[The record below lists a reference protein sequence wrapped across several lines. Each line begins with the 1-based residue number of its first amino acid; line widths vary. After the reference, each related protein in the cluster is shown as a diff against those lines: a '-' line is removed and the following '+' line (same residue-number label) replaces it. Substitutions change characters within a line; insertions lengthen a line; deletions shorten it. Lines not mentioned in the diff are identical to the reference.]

1 MELVV
6 VANAEAYAHS
16 PWQGSLSPIIHID
29 TPTGVQVHLP
39 DITAAM
45 YDPSCNRDEAAGVV
59 ASMTEA
65 LVDVGGFNRSHSV
78 LRLAPLS
85 LGACITIHV
94 PVSCTRPD
102 LHRPHAS
109 SVDSDA
115 SRDRA
120 ASAASVSPMLVG
132 ASADGAG
139 AGMGDVV
146 LPPGGSGRTADGWPP
161 SVDDELMLQDSATP
175 GIAVRVEATAP
186 FDGDLQALVPTLKPD
201 LAPASRFL
209 LGELCAMPSVVQ
221 LASSVRVRF
230 IDSDCA
236 LVEVRTGGRLC
247 AATLPY

>member
-94 PVSCTRPD
+94 PVSCTRPG

-120 ASAASVSPMLVG
+120 ASALA
-132 ASADGAG
+132 GAG
-139 AGMGDVV
+139 A
-146 LPPGGSGRTADGWPP
+146 SISR
-161 SVDDELMLQDSATP
+161 
-175 GIAVRVEATAP
+175 
-186 FDGDLQALVPTLKPD
+186 QARAIGPD
-201 LAPASRFL
+201 LWRQSTRVPRR
-209 LGELCAMPSVVQ
+209 ELFCQ
-221 LASSVRVRF
+221 RKYYR
-230 IDSDCA
+230 
-236 LVEVRTGGRLC
+236 
-247 AATLPY
+247 